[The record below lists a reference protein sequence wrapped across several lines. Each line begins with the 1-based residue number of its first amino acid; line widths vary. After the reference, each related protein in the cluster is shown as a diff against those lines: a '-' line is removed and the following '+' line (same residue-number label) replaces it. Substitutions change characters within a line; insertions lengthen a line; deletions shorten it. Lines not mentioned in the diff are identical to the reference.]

1 MLNGDNQGNGNKSI
15 VLISPP
21 RTHPPPP
28 QTNLVNTYLICDS
41 PLQRSARRSL
51 VCYTAVF
58 SVVTQ
63 RSSSQSGEERCV
75 ATLKTAV

>member
-1 MLNGDNQGNGNKSI
+1 MLDGDNQGTAINQKFQ
-15 VLISPP
+15 LAPP

-51 VCYTAVF
+51 VCYTAVLVCEQIRRPIRYDF
-58 SVVTQ
+58 CG
-63 RSSSQSGEERCV
+63 RAKAISGMV
-75 ATLKTAV
+75 